1 MKKFI
6 QNVVSPFVM
15 FSAGILLIG
24 CEQANSP
31 DSTEDQT
38 SQSSEVSAQVSES
51 ATDSTETSKAELKSG
66 NMFYIVRDVADM
78 QLKAGDY
85 VEQLKQTQTDLETA
99 INDKDQQQLQ
109 STAKTLKQQLT
120 GFNQALTGLNL
131 KSQEIDSIRQ
141 NIMQAN
147 QQALATPLLNGEV
160 DLSQVDFKKI
170 EKQMGSIQ
178 MEMIKLAGMMIPQGQ
193 DEAEQNEQDQSE
205 ADQEG

>member
-147 QQALATPLLNGEV
+147 QQVLATPLRNCDV

>member
-6 QNVVSPFVM
+6 QNVISPFVM

-147 QQALATPLLNGEV
+147 QQALATPLLNGDV